1 MVYSVVGADE
11 AQSDEFRRS
20 RRSILLR
27 IMGIFGKEDPE
38 EVTVNGKPLRCVVCQ
53 HGAFYQRRAQ
63 LHGPVATLFNLEWT
77 APTATCVI
85 CSQCG
90 HVHWFLQS

>member
-1 MVYSVVGADE
+1 
-11 AQSDEFRRS
+11 
-20 RRSILLR
+20 
-27 IMGIFGKEDPE
+27 MGIFGKEEPE
-38 EVTVNGKPLRCVVCQ
+38 EVTVKGKPLRCVICQ

-85 CSQCG
+85 CSECG